1 MKRFS
6 NLSYLA
12 ALFAAFAT
20 VTLVSCIHTEVD
32 IVPGANIDPSKSICF
47 GAEVK
52 WTDEDQIS
60 RSDSARSNSEESTVT
75 SEDNSLSLPLIIS
88 QQPGINTDNVAVTR
102 GEKITEGTK
111 VPRMRVW
118 ATYTKEG
125 TKSLYFVP
133 GADGTQFD
141 ASQGLDFE
149 RNDAGVY
156 YSTPEYM
163 WPGDGTFDFV
173 ALANLPEGIGNNF
186 VAALN
191 SEGNAPQSFTYTIP
205 EEAESQHDLMI
216 AKAPGI
222 SGGYT
227 ASVPMNFSHI
237 MAAVNFKVGSVV
249 AGTIKSITLKGIYNK
264 ATYLV
269 NENVWVGHTVENEG
283 IFTANIGGGVTIDPD
298 YSKDSQSITD
308 GAATFMMI
316 PQSLFTGAEI
326 EVQFIHDEGKEYTLR
341 AAIQG
346 NNWAMN
352 TTTNYL
358 INIDHNYQLQI
369 VPLDNVLDAHYI
381 ITKVEISSEYPGWRL
396 AVEANDDADVTIQL
410 EQEVNPMAKQGFWT
424 DKKAEK
430 ATNSAGEVY
439 YYATTE
445 YARGTTEPIFGA
457 ATSSQIVYVFVPEN
471 VSNEIRQITLTL
483 QGLNSSAI
491 EEGEPK
497 ILTLSQKPV
506 QWYNP
511 NGKAD
516 ASSMGLEL
524 LIENGQVDWG
534 FCWDNENIDFYP
546 YGRNWNPNK
555 DNNTI
560 PPGQRDAMEGAL
572 VAAGLDLAT
581 LKDPNSYI
589 QLQPSKQ
596 GSWYIRISLGNIGN
610 IEIADSADNGLSNTE
625 QIYNWKGI
633 SALASVLQILS
644 TPGVVAN
651 PETATN
657 AGLENSLDYAV
668 MYALKRNRFIYYT
681 GISTVEV
688 HVPVLEAKDL
698 NWYLPAK
705 SQFKQIIDLNANW
718 GQQFTFND
726 SYWTSTAFLE
736 QDGSG
741 SKSYS
746 YNNMVETVS
755 PRTERYLTMAVRQ
768 YTVEANVE
776 IGGNTVSPGSGGENN
791 SGNEKPGS
799 GDNAGDI
806 GGGTGN

>member
-283 IFTANIGGGVTIDPD
+283 IFTANIGGAGNIANDNN
-298 YSKDSQSITD
+298 QNGNIIND

-326 EVQFIHDEGKEYTLR
+326 EVAFTHPNFNDAGPKDVTLR

-358 INIDHNYQLQI
+358 INITREYQLQI

-381 ITKVEISSEYPGWRL
+381 ITKVEITSEYDSWEL
-396 AVEANDDADVTIQL
+396 EVEADDGADVTI
-410 EQEVNPMAKQGFWT
+410 EHETDVNPMAKQGFWT
-424 DKKAEK
+424 DKKGK
-430 ATNSAGEVY
+430 MATDGNGKTY
-439 YYATTE
+439 YYVDNDATS
-445 YARGTTEPIFGA
+445 ARGGKRLYGGVTTNHV
-457 ATSSQIVYVFVPEN
+457 VYVFVPEN
-471 VSNEIRQITLTL
+471 VSNKTRNITLSIY
-483 QGLNSSAI
+483 GLSNNGDDSEKEI
-491 EEGEPK
+491 V
-497 ILTLSQKPV
+497 LTQKPV
-506 QWYNP
+506 HWYNP
-511 NGKAD
+511 KGTPD
-516 ASSMGLEL
+516 ASSIGLEL
-524 LIENGQVDWG
+524 LIENGQIDWG
-534 FCWDNENIDFYP
+534 FCWEGISEEYTTDHGGWGQYKKVPDALANAGFDLEQLRDTTFYISIFP
-546 YGRNWNPNK
+546 DKN
-555 DNNTI
+555 
-560 PPGQRDAMEGAL
+560 
-572 VAAGLDLAT
+572 AADEWV
-581 LKDPNSYI
+581 
-589 QLQPSKQ
+589 LQINYDK
-596 GSWYIRISLGNIGN
+596 IGN
-610 IEIADSADNGLSNTE
+610 IEIAEDPNNGYENTLE
-625 QIYNWKGI
+625 LYNFDGI
-633 SALASVLQILS
+633 STLS
-644 TPGVVAN
+644 AIKDFIGSYPNIAYTSNSGQAN
-651 PETATN
+651 IANT
-657 AGLENSLDYAV
+657 LDFAA
-668 MYALKRNRFIYYT
+668 MYALKRNRFHLFYQENVDGDVDVNIPF
-681 GISTVEV
+681 IE
-688 HVPVLEAKDL
+688 ENDIK
-698 NWYLPAK
+698 WYLPAK
-705 SQFKQIIDLNANW
+705 EQFKQIIDLNANW